1 MEFIKIVDLHASIGE
16 KEVLKGVNLTVNEN
30 EVHAVMGP
38 NGAGKTTLI
47 NVIMG
52 NPKYNVTSGDVLFE
66 GKSILKMT
74 VDERARLGIFQS
86 FQYPEEISGVTFIN
100 FLRLAH
106 EKIHPDEKMGVLE
119 FGDMLLKT
127 ADFLK
132 IDRDFLKR
140 YVNLGFSGGERKK
153 AEILQLSVLKPRVA
167 LLDETDSGLDIDALR
182 IVSEGINRA
191 VNSGIS
197 VLLVTH
203 YRRILDYVR
212 PQFVHVFIDGRI
224 IKTGGFEIAEE
235 LEKNGYESV
244 EEARL

>member
-1 MEFIKIVDLHASIGE
+1 MELIKIVDLHASVGE

-153 AEILQLSVLKPRVA
+153 AEILQLSVLNPRVA

-235 LEKNGYESV
+235 LEKNGYGSV